1 MVFLELEIIKMFTN
15 HPTPHIMLGLFA
27 SLLANLVDRHPSYGT
42 GQRHPP
48 VTQSRNL
55 CSNTG
60 DSHSL

>member
-42 GQRHPP
+42 GQRHP
-48 VTQSRNL
+48 L
-55 CSNTG
+55 
-60 DSHSL
+60 